1 MRDKHRIARLL
12 RDIDEIKAAVQR
24 NSPVLREIVSARYYW
39 LHVVAF
45 GVAVIIFS
53 VVMHFLV
60 RGYRGYAAIPGAV
73 RTVFWV
79 IAAVVSV
86 SIYAYRVRG
95 VLQTVRD
102 IDPRLTLWSLL
113 GDHSIGEFM
122 HVYGPLCLVAAALSV
137 YLSHL
142 GLGFFLVAVWAGW
155 FGLTLNLLGFAVHMP
170 EFYVGGYW
178 MLVTG
183 ALSILV
189 PGISA
194 SLWIAICFGGGSI
207 AYAIVS
213 EVIRR
218 RGGLRGDE

>member
-24 NSPVLREIVSARYYW
+24 NSPVLREIVERPLLLAAR
-39 LHVVAF
+39 
-45 GVAVIIFS
+45 
-53 VVMHFLV
+53 
-60 RGYRGYAAIPGAV
+60 RGFWRGGDHLLGRHALPCARLP
-73 RTVFWV
+73 
-79 IAAVVSV
+79 
-86 SIYAYRVRG
+86 RVCGHPRCRQDG
-95 VLQTVRD
+95 VLGHR
-102 IDPRLTLWSLL
+102 
-113 GDHSIGEFM
+113 GGGERF
-122 HVYGPLCLVAAALSV
+122 HLCVQGARRPANRQGHRPAAHPVVPPGGPLHRRVHARLWPPVPGSAALSV

-155 FGLTLNLLGFAVHMP
+155 FGLTLNLLGFAVHIP